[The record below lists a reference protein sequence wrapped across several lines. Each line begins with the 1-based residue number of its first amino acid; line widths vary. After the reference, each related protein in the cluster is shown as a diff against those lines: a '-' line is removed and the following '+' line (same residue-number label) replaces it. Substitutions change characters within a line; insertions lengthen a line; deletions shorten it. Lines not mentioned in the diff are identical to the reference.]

1 MNNLQILLIE
11 DEHFFAK
18 AVSKRLEKEGFA
30 CYIATTLQVAQQ
42 YLYNNTVDLILL
54 DMRLPDGSGLDFL
67 RTLRESGQPATETAV
82 VVLTA
87 FGELEDAV
95 SAMKLHALDF
105 LKKPIDLDTLV
116 NTIQQLINKEQLKQ
130 KIQYQP
136 TPHSDVVQLL
146 GNSPL
151 LHKVRQQIT
160 RMGAIVSQAEYEP
173 PHVLIL
179 GETGTGK
186 DVCAHLLHHTSQRAN
201 RPFIQVDCAALPAEL
216 IEAELFGHEKG
227 AYTHAH
233 TTRKGLIE
241 TAENG
246 TVFLDE
252 VGELPLEL
260 QTKLLAV
267 LGRRMVR
274 RIGSTQERRTEA
286 WFIAATHRPLARWV
300 EEGKFRADLYYRLNT
315 LTIELPALRHCGQ
328 DSLVLAQY
336 FAQQAA
342 QRYGLPVP
350 IFSPTVCEQILQTE
364 WRGNVRELRH
374 TIERAV
380 LLSDT
385 DILDL
390 SHALPN
396 QTSEVIPLSI
406 NANSPDIAEP
416 LLPSTTNALNLEQ
429 AERLLIEQALT
440 KTAGN
445 VSQAARLLGITR
457 MALRYRLQ
465 KHGLKAQDNDELAT
479 DTD

>member
-1 MNNLQILLIE
+1 MTDIQILLIE
-11 DEHFFAK
+11 DEHLFAK
-18 AVSKRLEKEGFA
+18 AVRKRLEREGFHCHVVDTLSA
-30 CYIATTLQVAQQ
+30 ATAYCLSQPIH
-42 YLYNNTVDLILL
+42 LILL

-67 RTLRESGQPATETAV
+67 RDLREEYHLDTTV
-82 VVLTA
+82 IVLTA

-95 SAMKLHALDF
+95 TAMKLHALDY

-116 NTIQQLINKEQLKQ
+116 TTINKFLDKTVLTKQL
-130 KIQYQP
+130 QYSS
-136 TPHSDVVQLL
+136 TASTEVVQLL
-146 GNSPL
+146 GNSL
-151 LHKVRQQIT
+151 ALHKVRQQIARIST
-160 RMGAIVSQAEYEP
+160 LTSQTENNP
-173 PHVLIL
+173 PNILIL

-186 DVCAHLLHHTSQRAN
+186 DVCAHLLHHASQRAT
-201 RPFIQVDCAALPAEL
+201 RPFVHVDCATLPADL

-241 TAENG
+241 TAEDG
-246 TVFLDE
+246 TLFLDE

-274 RIGSTQERRTEA
+274 RLGSTQERYTGA
-286 WFIAATHRPLARWV
+286 WFITATHRPLMQWV

-315 LTIELPALRHCGQ
+315 LTIELPPLRTCDN
-328 DSLVLAQY
+328 DSLVLAQH
-336 FAQQAA
+336 FAQQTA
-342 QRYGLPVP
+342 QRYGLPSP
-350 IFSPTVCEQILQTE
+350 SFSPELCEQIQQAE

-374 TIERAV
+374 YIERAV
-380 LLSDT
+380 LLSENGS
-385 DILDL
+385 L
-390 SHALPN
+390 ALHGL
-396 QTSEVIPLSI
+396 QTRIDAMMPTVT
-406 NANSPDIAEP
+406 EP
-416 LLPSTTNALNLEQ
+416 LTITSHSLTLEQ
-429 AERLLIEQALT
+429 AERLLIEQALA

-465 KHGLKAQDNDELAT
+465 KHGLKAQDNDELPT